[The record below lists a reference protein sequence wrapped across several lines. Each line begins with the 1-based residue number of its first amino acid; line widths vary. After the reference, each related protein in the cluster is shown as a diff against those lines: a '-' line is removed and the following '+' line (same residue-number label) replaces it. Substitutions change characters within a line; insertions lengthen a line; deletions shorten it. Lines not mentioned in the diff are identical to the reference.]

1 MDEEPRSHSGSGV
14 QNTLALSEKGADCT
28 GRLRALP
35 QTTVSIYRAHCAL
48 YNAMVEGVEK
58 LTKLIKELRLTENAE
73 YNRRIQSLLLVEM
86 KETVK
91 RTHGMVVE
99 MYEKIMDKPKRQ
111 NQLQFDAQEDEE
123 NGQI

>member
-1 MDEEPRSHSGSGV
+1 M
-14 QNTLALSEKGADCT
+14 
-28 GRLRALP
+28 P

-58 LTKLIKELRLTENAE
+58 LTKLIKELRLAENAE
-73 YNRRIQSLLLVEM
+73 YNKRMQSFLLLAEL

-91 RTHGMVVE
+91 RTHSMVEE
-99 MYEKIMDKPKRQ
+99 MYEKIVDPKRQ
-111 NQLQFDAQEDEE
+111 NQLHFDAQEDEE

>member
-1 MDEEPRSHSGSGV
+1 
-14 QNTLALSEKGADCT
+14 
-28 GRLRALP
+28 
-35 QTTVSIYRAHCAL
+35 
-48 YNAMVEGVEK
+48 MVEGVEK
-58 LTKLIKELRLTENAE
+58 LTKLIKELRLAENAE
-73 YNRRIQSLLLVEM
+73 YNRRIQSLLLVEL

-91 RTHGMVVE
+91 RTHGMVEE